1 MSFMKGGNG
10 NGGGGGGDKNQHFV
24 TFLLGHDYMS
34 MEQAVSGKNDRRR
47 IDLKGPYTMTFD
59 FAGQLGGC
67 RGTDNFEALGLHN
80 GQVTL
85 DGQLEIVMSNKSSG
99 SHVVNFTHTTVGGVE
114 FFITVGTGNGT
125 NTVNDESSEE
135 TLVTRVTRTAGFI
148 RINENDGGL
157 IVDSNL
163 CDGIVDYAFT
173 VSEQSVF

>member
-24 TFLLGHDYMS
+24 TFLGDDYDYMS

-59 FAGQLGGC
+59 FAGQLDDCSGK
-67 RGTDNFEALGLHN
+67 DNFEALGLHN

-99 SHVVNFTHTTVGGVE
+99 SHVVNFTHTTDGGVE

-135 TLVTRVTRTAGFI
+135 TTLVTRTAGFI

-163 CDGIVDYAFT
+163 CDGIVDYEFT
-173 VSEQSVF
+173 VSK